1 MDQLTA
7 HLDRGWDHIQRG
19 DAQGAEASARRALE
33 LDGQSPEAY
42 NLLGYASA
50 MAGDFETAIESYRQA
65 IALDDTY
72 LEAMLNAAELFL
84 HPLREYDEALEMCEL
99 ALDLAETK
107 DETVDAL
114 LLEFDALTG
123 KHEHDRAAALANR
136 FPAGPYENPVHGFL
150 VGRAHYEIGNYE
162 KSLPLIEEAV
172 RQMPDHPEA
181 WYYLGLLREENGDRA
196 GATDA
201 LLRSRELELALAP
214 PPWSLST
221 ETFRGTMRRVVE
233 SLEPRLQAFLRKDEV
248 YVAELPGVELV
259 VDGVDPHA
267 LLLLDAVNGEPPTA
281 RLIVYQRNVER
292 LVASVDEIEDE
303 TRSALEQEIT
313 AYFLGGEAAP
323 DGRVLN

>member
-33 LDGQSPEAY
+33 LDAQSPEAF

-50 MAGDFETAIESYRQA
+50 MRGDYDTAIESYRQA

-72 LEAMLNAAELFL
+72 LEAMLNAAEVFL
-84 HPLREYDEALEMCEL
+84 HPLREYDDALEMCAQ

-107 DETVDAL
+107 DELVDTL

-123 KHEHDRAAALANR
+123 KHEHDRAAALAGR
-136 FPAGPYENPVHGFL
+136 FPPGPYENPVHGFL
-150 VGRAHYEIGNYE
+150 VGRAHYEVGSYE
-162 KSLPLIEEAV
+162 KALPLIEEAV

-181 WYYLGLLREENGDRA
+181 WYYLGLLREEHGDRVA
-196 GATDA
+196 ATDA
-201 LLRSRELELALAP
+201 LLRSRELELGLAP

-221 ETFRGTMRRVVE
+221 ETFRATIRRVVE
-233 SLEPRLQAFLRKDEV
+233 SLEPRLQAFLRRDEI

-267 LLLLDAVNGEPPTA
+267 LLLLDAVSGEPPTA

-303 TRSALEQEIT
+303 TRTALEQEIT
-313 AYFLGGEAAP
+313 AYFLGGEAPP